1 MVVKMKVTVIIAILC
16 ITALEIVAIS
26 QGIDGATFG
35 LALVAIAGLGG
46 WEAKVIKDKIK
57 GGK

>member
-1 MVVKMKVTVIIAILC
+1 MKLTPILAILC
-16 ITALEIVAIS
+16 ITAIEVVAIS
-26 QGIDGATFG
+26 QGINGAMMG
-35 LALVAIAGLGG
+35 IAVAAIAGLGG

>member
-1 MVVKMKVTVIIAILC
+1 MKLTPILAILC
-16 ITALEIVAIS
+16 ITTIEVVAIS
-26 QGIDGATFG
+26 QGINGALIG
-35 LALVAIAGLGG
+35 IAIAALAGLGG

>member
-1 MVVKMKVTVIIAILC
+1 MKLTPIIAILA
-16 ITALEIVAIS
+16 ILILEIVAIL
-26 QGIDGATFG
+26 QNINGATLG
-35 LALVAIAGLGG
+35 LAVAALAGLGG

>member
-1 MVVKMKVTVIIAILC
+1 MKLTPMLAILC

-26 QGIDGATFG
+26 QGVNGATFG
-35 LALVAIAGLGG
+35 LALAAIAGLGG
-46 WEAKVIKDKIK
+46 WEAKVLKDKIK